1 MLLRPEDQFH
11 VGIVVDDLAA
21 ARRWFTDTMG
31 YEWGAPMELEYTM
44 VLPSGPLTYHQHLN
58 YSVTEPRL
66 ELVQSVEGTPLQP
79 SSSGIHHF
87 GYWCDDVEATSAALV
102 ADGWTW
108 ECGGH
113 ARRAASGMG
122 VPLQPVG
129 RAGRA
134 GERGDAGDG
143 HGRALGARRL
153 T

>member
-108 ECGGH
+108 ECGGMLDEQRPGWAYH
-113 ARRAASGMG
+113 FNPLGVRVELVSVEMQAMGMAA
-122 VPLQPVG
+122 LWAPV
-129 RAGRA
+129 A
-134 GERGDAGDG
+134 
-143 HGRALGARRL
+143 
-153 T
+153 